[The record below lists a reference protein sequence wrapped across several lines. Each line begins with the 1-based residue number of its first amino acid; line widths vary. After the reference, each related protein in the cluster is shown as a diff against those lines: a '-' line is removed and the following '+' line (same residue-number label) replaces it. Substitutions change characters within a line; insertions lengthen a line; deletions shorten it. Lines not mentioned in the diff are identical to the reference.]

1 MKQFYFFILA
11 TMIAVNAFGYE
22 KQTWDYET
30 GAKGSGS
37 HDYHLLDIYYP
48 ETGEG
53 SYPVFIWLS
62 SGIGVGGSAT
72 KESAYSMASVLIDT
86 VLHRGY
92 AVAVPSSRSVG
103 HDNQPLPLH
112 DIKAVVRFLR
122 NNGEG
127 MSECPQNI
135 DTSFIAVGGF
145 STGGLIAT
153 MMGFSRNWRDEPWY
167 EGTVGNFT
175 DKSSSVDA
183 VADWSGIHT
192 AGTNLNNVAY
202 LYKNIAGCSGSED
215 YSYQKFLYRQFTS
228 KSDHDPAPEVMF
240 RGSQDGIVLQE
251 DTETLYNW
259 LHYVLGDDSEYY
271 LMNGVGHDL
280 IRSSSK
286 YYYYGYM
293 VNFLDRIRAKKA
305 TSDIEQ
311 ISDRQVFGVQK
322 ITKDAQILILRGER
336 TYTLQ
341 GQEVK

>member
-1 MKQFYFFILA
+1 MKQIYFFILA

-22 KQTWDYET
+22 KQTWNYET
-30 GAKGSGS
+30 GAKGSSGKS
-37 HDYHLLDIYYP
+37 YQLLDIYYP

-53 SYPVFIWLS
+53 SYPVFIWLGY
-62 SGIGVGGSAT
+62 GIGNGGSS
-72 KESAYSMASVLIDT
+72 KEYDYNYASVLIDT
-86 VLHRGY
+86 VLQRGY
-92 AVAVPSSRSVG
+92 AVVVPNCHYAG
-103 HDNQPLPLH
+103 EDNQPLPLH

-135 DTSFIAVGGF
+135 DTSFITIGGF

-271 LMNGVGHDL
+271 LINGQGHSL
-280 IRSSSK
+280 IIDSSK

-293 VNFLDRIRAKKA
+293 VNFLDRIRAQKA
-305 TSDIEQ
+305 QAQGIDQITNDKCQMTNKVIRDGILLIEKN
-311 ISDRQVFGVQK
+311 GK
-322 ITKDAQILILRGER
+322 
-336 TYTLQ
+336 TYTFQ